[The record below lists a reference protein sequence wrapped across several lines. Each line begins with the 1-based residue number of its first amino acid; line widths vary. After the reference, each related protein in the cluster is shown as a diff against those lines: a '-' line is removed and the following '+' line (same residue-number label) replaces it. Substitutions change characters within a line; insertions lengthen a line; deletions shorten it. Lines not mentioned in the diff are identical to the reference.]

1 MLLTVAASEDVI
13 QQELVSLFVIMAIA
27 AFVPILLG
35 LFRIRIAEVVFLLGF
50 GVLLGPYVAGWI
62 EIDAGVSL
70 VAEIGLGFLFFFAG
84 LELEPEAVRG
94 RSGKLA
100 AIGWGV
106 SMLIAA
112 ALSVVLNVTGVLEVG
127 VGFAI
132 VLTSTALGTLLP
144 TFRDA
149 GLLNTNFGKY
159 FMAAGAW
166 GELGPIVAIA
176 VFLGSR
182 NPVVGVIAL
191 FAFGALALIAS
202 QLPKLSRHEALA
214 QIIRRGFHTS
224 SQTLVR
230 LSVLFLIGLL
240 AIAGWLGLDVV
251 LGAFVAGIIV
261 RRYMPSEDELPLAS
275 KVEAV
280 GFGFFI
286 PAFFVISGA
295 RIDVQSLLDNPWP
308 LFIVLGLLLVVRGV
322 PQFFVYRGA
331 IPEPRERARLSL
343 YIATGLPIIV
353 AVTTIQVNAGIM
365 TSAQSALLV
374 GAGALSVL
382 IFPLVASWLAPR
394 RSSVNH

>member
-1 MLLTVAASEDVI
+1 MLLSVAASEDAI

-27 AFVPILLG
+27 AAVPIVLG
-35 LFRIRIAEVVFLLGF
+35 LLRIRIAEVVFLLGF

-112 ALSVVLNVTGVLEVG
+112 ALAVALNVTGVLEVG

-182 NPVVGVIAL
+182 NPVVGLIAL
-191 FAFGALALIAS
+191 FVFGALALMAS
-202 QLPKLSRHEALA
+202 QLPKLSRHAALA
-214 QIIRRGFHTS
+214 HIIRRGFHTS

-240 AIAGWLGLDVV
+240 ALAGWLGLDVV

-308 LFIVLGLLLVVRGV
+308 LLIVLALLLVVRGL
-322 PQFFVYRGA
+322 PQFFVYRAA

-365 TSAQSALLV
+365 TSAQAALLV

-394 RSSVNH
+394 R